1 MLGTMLQI
9 FRGVSMPIIDIIN
22 LIINST
28 TAIATVVAI
37 PATIVYSARQ
47 TRRTFAKDDE
57 RRSYD
62 LYQTMLKQ
70 ASRVDVWESKT
81 SWKDKQKEGSDEHL
95 IITNHSEGTIRQVS
109 ILVHWDLLKNSHL
122 RPIKLKNNTINYYRV
137 PGFGHHHAWRTLPT
151 ADWIISMD
159 PDSRF
164 TWSLPTIC
172 PGNIFESP
180 RFLDKNDP
188 QDRCRLNAVAIKF
201 TDVYGNIWERLF
213 ESEYLPKDHAA
224 GLHLLY
230 SPDDRLAEFCKP
242 KGVIPE

>member
-1 MLGTMLQI
+1 MLQI
-9 FRGVSMPIIDIIN
+9 FRGVPMPIIDIIN
-22 LIINST
+22 LIINSI

-47 TRRTFAKDDE
+47 TRKTFAKDDE

-62 LYQTMLKQ
+62 LYQTMFKQ

-81 SWKDKQKEGSDEHL
+81 IKDKDQKDGTDEHL

-122 RPIKLKNNTINYYRV
+122 RPISLKNNTINYYGV
-137 PGFGHHHAWRTLPT
+137 PGFGYHHAWRTLPT
-151 ADWIISMD
+151 ADWVISMD
-159 PDSRF
+159 PDKRF
-164 TWSLPTIC
+164 VWSLPTIC
-172 PGNIFESP
+172 PKDIFESP
-180 RFLDKNDP
+180 RFLDKGDP
-188 QDRCRLNAVAIKF
+188 QGRCRLAAVAIKF

-213 ESEYLPKDHAA
+213 ESEYLPKDHTAD
-224 GLHLLY
+224 LHLLY
-230 SPDDRLAEFCKP
+230 SPDNRLAEFCQP